1 MQQENNRNP
10 EANEKLEDWLKPLEQ
25 LLPHMDED
33 KAAQVTGMLE
43 ALVDDIN
50 SGRNRRL
57 SILLSKPEK
66 AKELRSEMAAEIYHF
81 TGGSID
87 EGDHFSGAFL
97 HYLKAESE
105 EAQLESPMETKA
117 EELERK
123 AAQNESVSNF
133 MHWKHLEQEE
143 AEGRLPAGSAD
154 GFLEDLR
161 EHKKPFPSSH
171 EAQYLNRLMEESAHP
186 SLSA

>member
-10 EANEKLEDWLKPLEQ
+10 EGNEKLEDWLRPLEQ

-33 KAAQVTGMLE
+33 KAAQVTGMVE

-50 SGRNRRL
+50 HGRNRRL

-66 AKELRSEMAAEIYHF
+66 AAELRSEMAAEIYHF
-81 TGGSID
+81 TAGRID

-97 HYLKAESE
+97 HNLKTESE

-123 AAQNESVSNF
+123 ATQNESVSNF
-133 MHWKHLEQEE
+133 MQWKKILHEE
-143 AEGRLPAGSAD
+143 EEGKAPPGSAD

-171 EAQYLNRLMEESAHP
+171 EAHYLSKLMEESAHP
-186 SLSA
+186 SLSV